1 MLDRQSREQASV
13 FQRDRPMVPSRSEP
27 RTVHRQLAHDGS
39 GGAGCEG
46 QVLPETE
53 VLVRGPRSVYAL
65 LYFLWL

>member
-1 MLDRQSREQASV
+1 
-13 FQRDRPMVPSRSEP
+13 MVPSRSEP